1 MCLGFERYLI
11 AFQMHSIAHC
21 HPGLDPGSSA
31 FPTGCRA
38 KQLCRQFGVKRL
50 ELFGSAA
57 GTWFDEKTSD
67 LDFLVEFLPT
77 DPAGHAHAYLNLLV
91 ALEDLF
97 GRSIDLLEA
106 GAIKNPYLM
115 ESINQTRIELYAA

>member
-1 MCLGFERYLI
+1 MTSLI
-11 AFQMHSIAHC
+11 EQNRSQ
-21 HPGLDPGSSA
+21 LQ
-31 FPTGCRA
+31 
-38 KQLCRQFGVKRL
+38 QLCRQFGVKRL

-57 GTWFDEKTSD
+57 GNDFDETTSD

-77 DPAGHAHAYLNLLV
+77 DPAGHAHGYLNLLV

-97 GRSIDLLEA
+97 GRPIDLLEVK
-106 GAIKNPYLM
+106 AIRNPYLM

>member
-1 MCLGFERYLI
+1 MTALI
-11 AFQMHSIAHC
+11 EQNKSK
-21 HPGLDPGSSA
+21 LQ
-31 FPTGCRA
+31 
-38 KQLCRQFGVKRL
+38 QLCRQYGVKQF

-57 GTWFDEKTSD
+57 AGEFDEQTSD

-77 DPAGHAHAYLNLLV
+77 DPARHAHSYLNLLV

-97 GRSIDLLEA
+97 GRSIDLLEVK
-106 GAIKNPYLM
+106 AIKNPYLM